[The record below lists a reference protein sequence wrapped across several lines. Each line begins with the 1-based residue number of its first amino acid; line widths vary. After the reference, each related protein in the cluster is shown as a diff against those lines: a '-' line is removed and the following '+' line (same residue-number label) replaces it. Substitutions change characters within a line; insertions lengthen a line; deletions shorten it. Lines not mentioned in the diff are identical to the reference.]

1 MTSLRIRRCAA
12 VVKMHP
18 DDRDRGK
25 RQEEKNRNVVVGRS
39 VMMMRLDF
47 ESTARETLEAPG
59 KNRAKYAIYELLRY
73 HATQRNATQR
83 NATQRNATQRN
94 ATQRNA
100 TQRIASARNSFDPSS
115 ISNEFGVIGSPL
127 LPSTRRW
134 SKKRR
139 H

>member
-18 DDRDRGK
+18 DDRDRDK

-59 KNRAKYAIYELLRY
+59 KNRAKVISKLVVDY
-73 HATQRNATQR
+73 
-83 NATQRNATQRN
+83 
-94 ATQRNA
+94 
-100 TQRIASARNSFDPSS
+100 SSCSFVDWTGQGRCCYCTIHSD
-115 ISNEFGVIGSPL
+115 
-127 LPSTRRW
+127 
-134 SKKRR
+134 
-139 H
+139 